1 VRPNYGDA
9 EATMQALAD
18 AGIDYDDVI
27 DVLNRE
33 GVEKFIGAW
42 HELKDTV
49 SASLA
54 AGHGTSA

>member
-1 VRPNYGDA
+1 
-9 EATMQALAD
+9 MQALAD

-42 HELKDTV
+42 HQLTDTV